1 MDALITKDGVETRL
15 SSIGLLV
22 TDFQDSSPSV
32 TANKR
37 EVTNRS
43 GYIFSGAVHK
53 EKRIVVS
60 GTFVVP
66 NAYALEEKKD
76 EINGLISNDE
86 PFYITKLLPTAGMY
100 DFELPGQKT
109 SDLNLL
115 TLPHQPYKYRYK
127 IIVENEISYTFV
139 GLSTAGLRMKFSFEG
154 RTAELPFGE
163 TIPKTLDI
171 TKTKQIN
178 YQGTAKCSQLEWPW
192 AIQITSSAVQT
203 GSSNI
208 FYFYIGSNQYT
219 YRSSTP
225 LKEGDI
231 LLLKG
236 VETTLNDVNVNDKTN
251 YVHFVLSPGKNRILT
266 NIQGNILLLNY
277 VELYK

>member
-1 MDALITKDGVETRL
+1 MDALITKDGVETKL

-22 TDFQDSSPSV
+22 TDFQDSSPSI
-32 TANKR
+32 TTNKR

-53 EKRIVVS
+53 EKRIVIS

-76 EINGLISNDE
+76 QINGLISNDE
-86 PFYITKLLPTAGMY
+86 PFYITKLLPTARLY
-100 DFELPGQKT
+100 DFELPGQTT
-109 SDLNLL
+109 SELNLL
-115 TLPHQPYKYRYK
+115 TIPHQAYKYRYK

-139 GLSTAGLRMKFSFEG
+139 GFSDAGLRMKFSFEG

-163 TIPKTLDI
+163 TIPKSVTVSTAID
-171 TKTKQIN
+171 
-178 YQGTAKCSQLEWPW
+178 YAGTAKCSQLEWPW
-192 AIQITSSAVQT
+192 VMKLTAGQSQT
-203 GSSNI
+203 GNFSLTV
-208 FYFYIGSNQYT
+208 GDRTLT
-219 YRSSTP
+219 YQTQTA
-225 LKEGDI
+225 LETGDI

-236 VETTLNDVNVNDKTN
+236 VETTLNGLNVNDKTN
-251 YVHFVLSPGKNRILT
+251 YEHFILEPTST
-266 NIQGNILLLNY
+266 NKISIRTNFKGTIQLLNF

>member
-32 TANKR
+32 TTNKR

-86 PFYITKLLPTAGMY
+86 PFYITKLLPTASLD

-109 SDLNLL
+109 SELNLL
-115 TLPHQPYKYRYK
+115 TIPHHAYKYRYK
-127 IIVENEISYTFV
+127 IIVENELSYTFV
-139 GLSTAGLRMKFSFEG
+139 GFSAAGIRMKFSFEG
-154 RTAELPFGE
+154 KTAELPFGE
-163 TIPKTLDI
+163 TIPKTVLVSTSID
-171 TKTKQIN
+171 
-178 YQGTAKCSQLEWPW
+178 YAGTAKCSQLEWPW
-192 AIQITSSAVQT
+192 IVKLTANQSQDGSFFLKIGDRTFTYQT
-203 GSSNI
+203 QTALEN
-208 FYFYIGSNQYT
+208 
-219 YRSSTP
+219 
-225 LKEGDI
+225 GDI

-236 VETTLNDVNVNDKTN
+236 VEVTLNGLNVNDKTN
-251 YVHFVLSPGKNRILT
+251 YEHFILVPANT
-266 NIQGNILLLNY
+266 NKIGIQTNFKGTIQLLNF